1 MKRASILVILALLAG
16 AGVLALGGGLHGAS
30 PAAATPAAGTPAA
43 ASGAPIAGVPG
54 ASEVPGSSALGPVA
68 AATPTPAPAAATPS
82 VSATPTPT
90 PTPAPAAGLADV
102 PIVPI
107 VQFRSALEDVVL
119 ADAATALAGTSSRF
133 SGLLLVRAEAPAIL
147 AALGLA
153 QAPRTSLTLVA
164 DADALATALAANR
177 GRLGFLRADAV
188 GPAVRALTWRGGALF
203 GVDRVASV
211 AAWPLTARLPAA
223 AHAFAPSR
231 LWTVAAAGDIMLDR
245 GVYRETILQGRG
257 VDFPF
262 GGGRAAITGH
272 RCCTSFGW
280 PIPLTRRLGNAGA
293 VREIVA
299 GADLAFANHEGPAPV
314 DARYHTSGTVFT
326 FDQRLLAGVD
336 RAGFDWVSL
345 ANNHIGD
352 AGSRGVLETI
362 TALDRLG
369 IRHGGAGRNATAA
382 RAPTTFAVGGVKV
395 AVLGRDAIAARYW
408 AGAATVGSA
417 GLVRDQ
423 VVADIRA
430 AKAAGADVVIVYP
443 HWGVEYHATPT
454 AGQRALAKAMIDAGA
469 DLIIGNHVHWAAAME
484 VYKGKPIWY
493 GLGNFVFDQTWSEP
507 TQQGLLLELTFSGRT
522 LVQARIHPL
531 EILDS
536 SQPNLL
542 DPAGG
547 GTVVMGQVFGASKG
561 LLPW

>member
-1 MKRASILVILALLAG
+1 VKRASILVVLALVGG
-16 AGVLALGGGLHGAS
+16 AVGLALGGGLRGES
-30 PAAATPAAGTPAA
+30 PAAAVPAA
-43 ASGAPIAGVPG
+43 ASPAGPIAVVPG
-54 ASEVPGSSALGPVA
+54 ASEVPGPSAPGPVA
-68 AATPTPAPAAATPS
+68 ASSPSPSPSPAIAATP
-82 VSATPTPT
+82 P
-90 PTPAPAAGLADV
+90 PADGLADV
-102 PIVPI
+102 PIVPV
-107 VQFRSALEDVVL
+107 VQFRSALESVL
-119 ADAATALAGTSSRF
+119 PTDAAAALAGTSRRF

-153 QAPRTSLTLVA
+153 QAGRTNLTLVA
-164 DADALATALAANR
+164 DADALVAALAANR

-188 GPAVRALTWRGGALF
+188 GPAVRALTWKGSALF

-211 AAWPLTARLPAA
+211 TVWPLTARLPGG
-223 AHAFAPSR
+223 AHPFDPSR
-231 LWTVAAAGDIMLDR
+231 LWTLAAAGDIMLDR
-245 GVYRETILQGRG
+245 GVYRETILRGRG

-262 GGGRAAITGH
+262 GGGRATITGH

-280 PIPLTRRLGNAGA
+280 PIPLTRRLGDAGA

-299 GADLAFANHEGPAPV
+299 GADLAIANQEGPAPV
-314 DARYHTSGTVFT
+314 NARYHTSGTVFT

-352 AGSRGVLETI
+352 AGSKGVLETI
-362 TALDRLG
+362 SALDRLG
-369 IRHGGAGRNATAA
+369 IGHGGAGRNATAA
-382 RAPTTFAVGGVKV
+382 RAPSLFEVGGVKV

-408 AGAATVGSA
+408 AGAAATGSA

-423 VVADIRA
+423 AVADIRA

-443 HWGVEYHATPT
+443 HWGVEYRATPT

-469 DLIIGNHVHWAAAME
+469 DLIIGNHAHWAGAME
-484 VYKGKPIWY
+484 VYRGKPIWY

-522 LVQARIHPL
+522 LAQARIHPL
-531 EILDS
+531 EILDA

-542 DPAGG
+542 DSAGG
-547 GTVVMGQVFGASKG
+547 GTVVMGRVFGASKS

>member
-1 MKRASILVILALLAG
+1 VKRASILVVLALLGG
-16 AGVLALGGGLHGAS
+16 AGVLVLGGGLHAEPPAS
-30 PAAATPAAGTPAA
+30 VMPSAATPS
-43 ASGAPIAGVPG
+43 ASIREA
-54 ASEVPGSSALGPVA
+54 PGSSAPGSSAPTQGPSQ
-68 AATPTPAPAAATPS
+68 TPTPSPSPTPT
-82 VSATPTPT
+82 VSATPW
-90 PTPAPAAGLADV
+90 PAASLADV
-102 PIVPI
+102 PIVPV
-107 VQFRSALEDVVL
+107 VQFRSALEDVL
-119 ADAATALAGTSSRF
+119 PTDAAAALAGTSQRF
-133 SGLLLVRAEAPAIL
+133 SGLVLVRAEAPAIL

-153 QAPRTSLTLVA
+153 QASRTSLTLVG

-177 GRLGFLRADAV
+177 GLLGFLRADAV
-188 GPAVRALTWRGGALF
+188 GPAVRALTWKGNAMF
-203 GVDRVASV
+203 GVGRVASV
-211 AAWPLTARLPAA
+211 GAWPLTARLPGA
-223 AHAFAPSR
+223 AHPFSPSR

-245 GVYRETILQGRG
+245 GVYRETILRGRG

-262 GGGRAAITGH
+262 GGGRASITGH

-280 PIPLTRRLGNAGA
+280 PIPLTRRLGDAGV
-293 VREIVA
+293 VRDIVA
-299 GADLAFANHEGPAPV
+299 DADLAFANQEGPAPV
-314 DARYHTSGTVFT
+314 VARYHTSGTVFT

-352 AGSRGVLETI
+352 AGSKGVLETI
-362 TALDRLG
+362 TALDGLG
-369 IRHGGAGRNATAA
+369 IGHGGAGRNATAA
-382 RAPTTFAVGGVKV
+382 RAPSIFAVGGVKV
-395 AVLGRDAIAARYW
+395 AVLGRDAIASGYW
-408 AGAATVGSA
+408 AGAASVGSA

-423 VVADIRA
+423 IVADIRA

-469 DLIIGNHVHWAAAME
+469 DLIIGNHAHWAAAME
-484 VYKGKPIWY
+484 IYRGKPIWY

-507 TQQGLLLELTFSGRT
+507 TQQGLLLELTFSGKT

-542 DPAGG
+542 DSAGSG
-547 GTVVMGQVFGASKG
+547 KVVMDQVFGASKS

>member
-1 MKRASILVILALLAG
+1 VKRASILVVLALLGG
-16 AGVLALGGGLHGAS
+16 AFVLALGGGLHGES
-30 PAAATPAAGTPAA
+30 PAAAVPAA
-43 ASGAPIAGVPG
+43 ASPAAPIAGVPG
-54 ASEVPGSSALGPVA
+54 ASEIPGSAAPGPVA
-68 AATPTPAPAAATPS
+68 ASSPAPSPSPSPTPT
-82 VSATPTPT
+82 VSATPSPT
-90 PTPAPAAGLADV
+90 AGLADV
-102 PIVPI
+102 PIVPV
-107 VQFRSALEDVVL
+107 VQFRSALEGVL
-119 ADAATALAGTSSRF
+119 PADAAAALAGTSRRF

-177 GRLGFLRADAV
+177 GLLGFLRADAV
-188 GPAVRALTWRGGALF
+188 GPAVRALRWGGSALF
-203 GVDRVASV
+203 GVDRVASL
-211 AAWPLTARLPAA
+211 AAWPLTARLPGAA
-223 AHAFAPSR
+223 RPFDPSR

-245 GVYRETILQGRG
+245 GVYRETILRGRG

-280 PIPLTRRLGNAGA
+280 PIPLTRRLGDAGA

-314 DARYHTSGTVFT
+314 SARYHTSGTSFS
-326 FDQRLLAGVD
+326 FDQRLLVGMD

-352 AGSRGVLETI
+352 AGPKGVLETI

-369 IRHGGAGRNATAA
+369 IGHGGAGRSATAA
-382 RAPTTFAVGGVKV
+382 RTPSLFAVGGVKV

-443 HWGVEYHATPT
+443 HWGVEYRATPT

-542 DPAGG
+542 DSAGG

>member
-1 MKRASILVILALLAG
+1 MPRPAALVSRATIRDVKRASVLVVLALLAG
-16 AGVLALGGGLHGAS
+16 ACVLACGDGLRGES
-30 PAAATPAAGTPAA
+30 PAAATSAAAPIAA
-43 ASGAPIAGVPG
+43 ASSP
-54 ASEVPGSSALGPVA
+54 SPVA
-68 AATPTPAPAAATPS
+68 SGSPTSTPAS
-82 VSATPTPT
+82 TPTPT
-90 PTPAPAAGLADV
+90 VSAAPSPAAGLADV
-102 PIVPI
+102 PIVPV
-107 VQFRSALEDVVL
+107 VQFRSALENVL
-119 ADAATALAGTSSRF
+119 PTDAAAALAGTSRRF

-147 AALGLA
+147 AALGLVQA
-153 QAPRTSLTLVA
+153 QPTNLTLVA
-164 DADALATALAANR
+164 DASALAAALAANR
-177 GRLGFLRADAV
+177 GLLGFLRADAV
-188 GPAVRALTWRGGALF
+188 GPAVRALEWGGSALF

-211 AAWPLTARLPAA
+211 AAWPLTARLPGAA
-223 AHAFAPSR
+223 RPLDPSL

-245 GVYRETILQGRG
+245 GVYRETILRGRG

-280 PIPLTRRLGNAGA
+280 PIPLTRRLGDAGA

-299 GADLAFANHEGPAPV
+299 GADLAFANLEGPAPV
-314 DARYHTSGTVFT
+314 NARYHTSGTAFS
-326 FDQRLLAGVD
+326 FDQRLLAGVA

-345 ANNHIGD
+345 ANNHIDD
-352 AGSRGVLETI
+352 AGSKGVLETI

-369 IRHGGAGRNATAA
+369 IGHGGAGRNATAA
-382 RAPTTFAVGGVKV
+382 RAPSLFVVGGVKV
-395 AVLGRDAIAARYW
+395 AVLGRDAIASPYW
-408 AGAATVGSA
+408 AGATTVGSA

-542 DPAGG
+542 ESAGG
-547 GTVVMGQVFGASKG
+547 GTVVMGRVFGASKG
-561 LLPW
+561 LPPW

>member
-1 MKRASILVILALLAG
+1 MKRASIVAVLALLGG
-16 AGVLALGGGLHGAS
+16 AGVLACAGGLPGKS
-30 PAAATPAAGTPAA
+30 LAAA
-43 ASGAPIAGVPG
+43 
-54 ASEVPGSSALGPVA
+54 
-68 AATPTPAPAAATPS
+68 APAAAPITATPGHVTTPTLAATPS
-82 VSATPTPT
+82 PG
-90 PTPAPAAGLADV
+90 AGLADV
-102 PIVPI
+102 PIVPV
-107 VQFRSALEDVVL
+107 VQFRSALENVL
-119 ADAATALAGTSSRF
+119 PADAAAALAATSRRF

-164 DADALATALAANR
+164 DADALATSLAANR
-177 GRLGFLRADAV
+177 SRLGFLRADAV
-188 GPAVRALTWRGGALF
+188 GPAVRALTWGGSALF

-223 AHAFAPSR
+223 THPFTPSR

-245 GVYRETILQGRG
+245 GVYREAILRGRG

-280 PIPLTRRLGNAGA
+280 PIPLTRRLGDAGA
-293 VREIVA
+293 VRDIIA
-299 GADLAFANHEGPAPV
+299 GADLALANHEGPAPV
-314 DARYHTSGTVFT
+314 NARYHTSGTSFT

-352 AGSRGVLETI
+352 AGPTGVLQTI
-362 TALDRLG
+362 AALDRLG
-369 IRHGGAGRNATAA
+369 IGHGGAGRNATAA
-382 RAPTTFAVGGVKV
+382 RAPSLFTVGGVKV

-408 AGAATVGSA
+408 AGATTVGSA

-423 VVADIRA
+423 VLADIRA
-430 AKAAGADVVIVYP
+430 ARAAGADVVIVYP
-443 HWGVEYHATPT
+443 HWGVEYRATPT
-454 AGQRALAKAMIDAGA
+454 AGQRTLAKAMIDAGA

-507 TQQGLLLELTFSGRT
+507 TQQGLLLELTFSGKT
-522 LVQARIHPL
+522 LVQVRIHAL

-542 DPAGG
+542 DSAGG
-547 GTVVMGQVFGASKG
+547 GMVVMGQVFGASKG